1 MMRKSFSLWLFC
13 VGLLAISFSFQSA
26 YALNYYQAFK
36 DSYRYEKMGAYRDAI
51 RALLPV
57 QQEHPRFYLVNLR
70 LGWLYYLF
78 GKYGNSIKYYQKAL
92 EIRPQSF
99 EAMLGLSLPLMA
111 QKDWGAVERLMK
123 QLIRQDP
130 YNFYGNLRLATALRL
145 QNKAD
150 LAERVTRKMLQRYP
164 TSVPFLVEF
173 GLDFFWQGKKKEARD
188 IFRRVL
194 LLDPENVVAR
204 EFLKK

>member
-1 MMRKSFSLWLFC
+1 MRKIALVLGLISLFYTNTT
-13 VGLLAISFSFQSA
+13 

-51 RALLPV
+51 RALLPI
-57 QQEHPRFYLVNLR
+57 QQQHPRFYLVNLR

-78 GKYGNSIKYYQKAL
+78 GKYGNSIKYYQKAC

-123 QLIRQDP
+123 KIVQQDP
-130 YNFYGNLRLATALRL
+130 YNFYGNLRLAIALRL

-150 LAERVTRKMLQRYP
+150 LAERIIRKLLQRYP
-164 TSVPFLVEF
+164 TNVALLVEL
-173 GLDFFWQGKKKEARD
+173 GQDLFWQGKKKESRD